1 MLRGVRGATTV
12 ENNTV
17 SDVLNA
23 TKELLKEI
31 LDANSLNVNDIASI
45 IFSAT
50 DDLNAEFTA
59 KAARLMGLDQV
70 PLLCSREI
78 AVPKSLEKCIRVLM
92 HINSNKQQKE
102 IKHIYLKNAK
112 DLRKE

>member
-50 DDLNAEFTA
+50 DDLNAEFPA